1 MRSFR
6 APHAFF
12 FSLRRHPLPFSTT
25 FALREHF
32 GNAAI
37 PPGDLLSFSSTVLLP
52 KEGDKDVKDRR
63 HARSAWVRLADLPV
77 KFSAKVLEHKCEGY
91 YTLQSMFKSMFSLCS
106 QSMFRSV
113 FQSIFQRGESR

>member
-1 MRSFR
+1 MRFSF
-6 APHAFF
+6 PFDDTP
-12 FSLRRHPLPFSTT
+12 SLLVRLS
-25 FALREHF
+25 LF
-32 GNAAI
+32 GNTSGTPPI